1 MSVIKVS
8 LDAFE
13 GPLDLLLHLISQAK
27 INIRDIWIHEITEQF
42 LSSIEDLSMLD
53 ADRASSFLE
62 MASLL
67 LQIKARAMLPKPQ
80 EPEEE
85 DPAQVLITRLE
96 EYKKIKEASL
106 SLKQKEEA
114 ALSQLY
120 KLPEELVFESRVE
133 LKSVPVETLRSVF
146 MEAMA
151 RARMEEEQS
160 GVRVI
165 TRDPYTQ
172 QQAMLLIRE
181 SLRQRQMVR
190 FSDLFEGSRSRER
203 VITIFLAV
211 LEMLRI
217 GFFTLKQASVYAP
230 IYLYRTKPE
239 QGEAAQ

>member
-27 INIRDIWIHEITEQF
+27 INIRDIWVHEITEQF
-42 LSSIEDLSMLD
+42 LASIEDLSMLD

-80 EPEEE
+80 IEEEE
-85 DPAQVLITRLE
+85 DPEQVLITRLE
-96 EYKKIKEASL
+96 EYRKIKEASL
-106 SLKQKEEA
+106 SLKQKEET
-114 ALSQLY
+114 ALRQLY
-120 KLPEELVFESRVE
+120 KLPEEYVFENRVE

-146 MEAMA
+146 LEALA
-151 RARMEEEQS
+151 RARVEEEEA

-165 TRDPYTQ
+165 ARGPYTQ
-172 QQAMLLIRE
+172 QQAMLLIRN
-181 SLRQRQMVR
+181 SLREKQMVL
-190 FSDLFEGSRSRER
+190 FSDLFAGSRSRER

-217 GFFTLKQASVYAP
+217 GYFSLKQASVYAP
-230 IYLYRTKPE
+230 IYLYRMEPE
-239 QGEAAQ
+239 QGEAAL